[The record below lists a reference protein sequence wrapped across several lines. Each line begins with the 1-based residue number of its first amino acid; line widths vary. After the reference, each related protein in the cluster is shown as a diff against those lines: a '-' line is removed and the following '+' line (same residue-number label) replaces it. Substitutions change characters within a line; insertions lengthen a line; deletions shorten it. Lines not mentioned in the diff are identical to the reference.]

1 MTICA
6 FAGLSL
12 DRPRVMGIVNVAPD
26 SFSDGGNLGS
36 VQAAVAH
43 AMELVSEG
51 ADIIDVGGEST
62 RPGSDTVASDEE
74 MARVLPVIEGIRART
89 DTPISIDTRKSV
101 VMRAAIEAGANIVN
115 DVAALTFDPD
125 AVATVVDLGVPVIL
139 MHAKGDP
146 KTMQNDPHYE
156 DVVADVLEFLT
167 ARVAACQ
174 TAGMPQERIAID
186 PGIGF
191 GKTLDHNLTLLRCLD
206 AFTGSGLPVLIGAS
220 RKRFIGTLTGTPVA
234 AERAPGSV
242 AVALWSVRAGAQLLR
257 VHDVAETVQALKMW
271 QALSASPARALQ
283 NT

>member
-1 MTICA
+1 MTISA

-12 DRPRVMGIVNVAPD
+12 DRPRVMGIVNVTPD
-26 SFSDGGNLGS
+26 SFSDGGNLRS
-36 VQAAVAH
+36 VEAAVAH

-156 DVVADVLEFLT
+156 DVVADVLEFLK
-167 ARVAACQ
+167 ARVAVCQ
-174 TAGMPQERIAID
+174 TAGMPLERIAID

-191 GKTLDHNLTLLRCLD
+191 GKTLDHNLTLLRSLD

-234 AERAPGSV
+234 AARAPGSV

-271 QALSASPARALQ
+271 QALSAGPGALQ